1 MMTETHRYHEPMT
14 SAHPASSPVASGVT
28 QFAAAGWLTLQRSAA
43 LLALALSP
51 SAHVSAVRLAV
62 AREVVQGV
70 APALVWFALVAAL
83 VSLVITRIVV
93 ATAESYGLGPYALG
107 VLIRVLVLELIPLGA
122 AAFVAMR
129 YTLPQGAALAAAQE
143 RGPLPGLAAEA
154 PMQFALLPRALAG
167 MWGVWTAAV
176 LAVVIALVQ
185 AYVYLHG
192 LSPWAWS
199 GYTRQVGQVLD
210 GATLLIFFLKT
221 LGFGL
226 VVSLVPM
233 ATCLR
238 PPRRPGAALSMA
250 AAASNSATADGGSP
264 ELRSLMR
271 VGVLLLALEVLAL
284 VVNYA

>member
-1 MMTETHRYHEPMT
+1 MSPARNAT
-14 SAHPASSPVASGVT
+14 SPAVAGITRV
-28 QFAAAGWLTLQRSAA
+28 AAAGWLTLQRSAA

-51 SAHVSAVRLAV
+51 SSHVRAVRVAV
-62 AREVVQGV
+62 AHELVLSV
-70 APALVWFALVAAL
+70 APALVWFALVAAM
-83 VSLVITRIVV
+83 VSLVIIRIVV
-93 ATAESYGLGPYALG
+93 ATAESYGLAPYALD

-143 RGPLPGLAAEA
+143 RGPLPGPAAHS
-154 PMQFALLPRALAG
+154 PLQYALLPRALAG
-167 MWGVWTAAV
+167 MWGVWMAAA

-199 GYTRQVGQVLD
+199 GYTRQVGQLLD

-238 PPRRPGAALSMA
+238 PPGAAGA
-250 AAASNSATADGGSP
+250 ATGQTGLQAITADGGSP

-284 VVNYA
+284 VGNYA